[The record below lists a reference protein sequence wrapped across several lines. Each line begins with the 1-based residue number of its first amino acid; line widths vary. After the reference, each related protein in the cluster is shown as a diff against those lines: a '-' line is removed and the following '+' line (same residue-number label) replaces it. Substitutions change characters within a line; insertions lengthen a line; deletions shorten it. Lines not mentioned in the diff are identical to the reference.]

1 MKKGSA
7 AQPVRSTGWVMR
19 LVCVQAAH
27 TNTSLPAGAASGGPK
42 ELLPPGAATLMTER
56 PKFVQYAGAS
66 ILVHGPLRTRF
77 GLGLVALASE
87 VGPVAATQI
96 TEGVLQNV

>member
-1 MKKGSA
+1 MLVPWAPRIKKGDEK
-7 AQPVRSTGWVMR
+7 QPTIR
-19 LVCVQAAH
+19 LVWLQAAH
-27 TNTSLPAGAASGGPK
+27 RHTSLPAGAASGGPN

-56 PKFVQYAGAS
+56 PKFVYYAGAS

-96 TEGVLQNV
+96 TEGVL